1 MPDDGSIAPKE
12 RINITYKAKTNGQN
26 SDVELPLKLM
36 VMSNLTG
43 NADKQPLDERE
54 PLQINKVN
62 FNKVMQKLDINSQFS
77 VKNTLGTGAEEL
89 DVNIKIASMKDF
101 SPDSIVKQ
109 VPELNKLMQLREAL
123 MALKGPMGNIPDFRK
138 AVLAA
143 LKDEKIKE
151 KLLLEIKEE
160 SQESNKEQDKE

>member
-1 MPDDGSIAPKE
+1 MPDGSNAPKE
-12 RINITYKAKTNGQN
+12 RINITYKAKTNGRE

-43 NADKQPLDERE
+43 KADKQPLEERE
-54 PLQINKVN
+54 TLQINKTN
-62 FNKVMQKLDINSQFS
+62 FNQVMQKLNISSQFS

-89 DVNIKIASMKDF
+89 DVNLKITSMKDF

-109 VPELNKLMQLREAL
+109 IPELNKLMQLREAL

-138 AVLAA
+138 SVLAA

-151 KLLLEIKEE
+151 KLLLEIKEV
-160 SQESNKEQDKE
+160 KD